1 MLYNLDSS
9 SEGGDL
15 IYDTGLMPK
24 GGLRFS
30 RRCLISVLNLYI
42 IL

>member
-15 IYDTGLMPK
+15 N
-24 GGLRFS
+24 LRH
-30 RRCLISVLNLYI
+30 RLDAQGWAQ
-42 IL
+42 ILPSLSDQRPLPLL